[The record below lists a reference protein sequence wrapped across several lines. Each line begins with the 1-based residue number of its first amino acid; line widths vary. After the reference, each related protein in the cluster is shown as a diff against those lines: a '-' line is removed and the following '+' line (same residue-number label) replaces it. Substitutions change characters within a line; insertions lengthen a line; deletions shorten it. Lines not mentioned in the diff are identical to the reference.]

1 MLFTTENE
9 NSRDSNKGG
18 LFGKE
23 ADQTNV
29 KVLNGMGTCDLST
42 FSSFD

>member
-23 ADQTNV
+23 ADKTNV
-29 KVLNGMGTCDLST
+29 KVLDGMETRDLSA